1 MHEEK
6 NIEPEFLKRP
16 KTNPFKTPD
25 YYFESLEDRIMGN
38 IEYQDKKKTRS
49 SRVIQFLKPALGLAA
64 SFTLIYLLVYYPINT
79 FLLKDS
85 VKTEISANGSSDSL
99 DRYLYSI
106 AAIDESSLISA
117 IFSDETNDLTESA
130 PDEILA
136 YLSSGNN
143 DIKIYTEI
151 QN

>member
-1 MHEEK
+1 
-6 NIEPEFLKRP
+6 
-16 KTNPFKTPD
+16 
-25 YYFESLEDRIMGN
+25 
-38 IEYQDKKKTRS
+38 
-49 SRVIQFLKPALGLAA
+49 
-64 SFTLIYLLVYYPINT
+64 LLVYYPINT

>member
-16 KTNPFKTPD
+16 KVNPFKTPD

-38 IEYQDKKKTRS
+38 IEYQDKSKTRS
-49 SRVIQFLKPALGLAA
+49 SKVIQFLKPALGLAA

-99 DRYLYSI
+99 EGYLYGI
-106 AAIDESSLISA
+106 ATIDESSLVSA
-117 IFSDETNDLTESA
+117 IFSDETTDLTEST

-136 YLSSGNN
+136 YLSLGNN
-143 DIKIYTEI
+143 DIKIYSEI